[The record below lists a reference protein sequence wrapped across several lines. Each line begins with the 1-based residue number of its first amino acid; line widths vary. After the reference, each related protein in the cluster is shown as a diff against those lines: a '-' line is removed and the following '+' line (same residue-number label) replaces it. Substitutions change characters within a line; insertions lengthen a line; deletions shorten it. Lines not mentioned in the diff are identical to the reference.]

1 MNDKEE
7 TTRKFDDQP
16 EWVRYLISRVD
27 GVTETVNGLTKTV
40 DGLTTEVFQL
50 RDRLDARD
58 RETKPLNETL
68 EAFRVEIHELRQGQE
83 SLRQGQETLRQGQ
96 QELRQG
102 QESLR
107 QEQEELREE
116 FKQFREE
123 VRVEFRRLNAK
134 ILDVLQR
141 HLDVVADIS
150 ELNRRVS
157 ALEAPNN

>member
-68 EAFRVEIHELRQGQE
+68 EAFRVEIRELRDGQE
-83 SLRQGQETLRQGQ
+83 SLLKGQ
-96 QELRQG
+96 QELR
-102 QESLR
+102 
-107 QEQEELREE
+107 EE
-116 FKQFREE
+116 FNQFREE
-123 VRVEFRRLNAK
+123 VRIEFRRLNAK
-134 ILDVLQR
+134 VLDVLQR
-141 HLDVVADIS
+141 HMDVVADIS

-157 ALEAPNN
+157 ATEAPNN

>member
-27 GVTETVNGLTKTV
+27 GLTKTV
-40 DGLTTEVFQL
+40 DGLTTEVIQL

-68 EAFRVEIHELRQGQE
+68 EGFRVEIRELREGQE
-83 SLRQGQETLRQGQ
+83 SLHQGQ

-107 QEQEELREE
+107 KGQEELREE
-116 FKQFREE
+116 FNQFREE

>member
-27 GVTETVNGLTKTV
+27 GLTKTV

-68 EAFRVEIHELRQGQE
+68 EAFRVEIREIREGQE
-83 SLRQGQETLRQGQ
+83 SLRKG
-96 QELRQG
+96 
-102 QESLR
+102 
-107 QEQEELREE
+107 QEELREE

-134 ILDVLQR
+134 VLDVLQR
-141 HLDVVADIS
+141 HMDVVA
-150 ELNRRVS
+150 
-157 ALEAPNN
+157 

>member
-16 EWVRYLISRVD
+16 EWVRYLISKV
-27 GVTETVNGLTKTV
+27 E
-40 DGLTTEVFQL
+40 GLTTEVSQL

-68 EAFRVEIHELRQGQE
+68 EAFRIELRD
-83 SLRQGQETLRQGQ
+83 LREGQETLRKGQ
-96 QELRQG
+96 DD
-102 QESLR
+102 
-107 QEQEELREE
+107 LREE
-116 FKQFREE
+116 LSQFREE

-150 ELNRRVS
+150 EMNRRVS

>member
-27 GVTETVNGLTKTV
+27 G
-40 DGLTTEVFQL
+40 LTTEVFQL
-50 RDRLDARD
+50 RDRLDERD

-68 EAFRVEIHELRQGQE
+68 EAFRVEIREIREGQE
-83 SLRQGQETLRQGQ
+83 VLRKG
-96 QELRQG
+96 
-102 QESLR
+102 
-107 QEQEELREE
+107 QEELREE

-134 ILDVLQR
+134 VLDVLQR
-141 HLDVVADIS
+141 HMDVVA
-150 ELNRRVS
+150 
-157 ALEAPNN
+157 

>member
-16 EWVRYLISRVD
+16 EWVGYLISRVD
-27 GVTETVNGLTKTV
+27 GLTKTV
-40 DGLTTEVFQL
+40 DGLTTEVIQL

-68 EAFRVEIHELRQGQE
+68 EAFRVEIRELRQGQE
-83 SLRQGQETLRQGQ
+83 SLRQG
-96 QELRQG
+96 
-102 QESLR
+102 
-107 QEQEELREE
+107 QEELREE

>member
-16 EWVRYLISRVD
+16 EWVRYLISRAD
-27 GVTETVNGLTKTV
+27 GLTKTV
-40 DGLTTEVFQL
+40 DGLTTE
-50 RDRLDARD
+50 
-58 RETKPLNETL
+58 
-68 EAFRVEIHELRQGQE
+68 GQE
-83 SLRQGQETLRQGQ
+83 ALRKGQEDLREGQ
-96 QELRQG
+96 QA
-102 QESLR
+102 
-107 QEQEELREE
+107 LREE
-116 FKQFREE
+116 FNQFREE

>member
-1 MNDKEE
+1 MDDKED

-16 EWVRYLISRVD
+16 EWVGYLISRVD
-27 GVTETVNGLTKTV
+27 A
-40 DGLTTEVFQL
+40 LTTEVSQL
-50 RDRLDARD
+50 RERLDARD
-58 RETKPLNETL
+58 RETKPLKETL
-68 EAFRVEIHELRQGQE
+68 EAFRIELRD
-83 SLRQGQETLRQGQ
+83 LREGQETLRKGQ
-96 QELRQG
+96 DD
-102 QESLR
+102 
-107 QEQEELREE
+107 LREE
-116 FKQFREE
+116 LSQFREE

>member
-1 MNDKEE
+1 MDDKEE
-7 TTRKFDDQP
+7 TTRKFEDQP
-16 EWVRYLISRVD
+16 EWVRYLISKV
-27 GVTETVNGLTKTV
+27 E
-40 DGLTTEVFQL
+40 GLTTEVSQL

-68 EAFRVEIHELRQGQE
+68 EAFRIELRD
-83 SLRQGQETLRQGQ
+83 LREGQETLRKGQ
-96 QELRQG
+96 DD
-102 QESLR
+102 
-107 QEQEELREE
+107 LREE
-116 FKQFREE
+116 LSQFREE

-141 HLDVVADIS
+141 HMDVVADIS

>member
-16 EWVRYLISRVD
+16 EWVKYLISRVD
-27 GVTETVNGLTKTV
+27 A
-40 DGLTTEVFQL
+40 LTTEVSQL
-50 RDRLDARD
+50 RERLDARD

-83 SLRQGQETLRQGQ
+83 SLRQG
-96 QELRQG
+96 
-102 QESLR
+102 
-107 QEQEELREE
+107 QEELREE

>member
-16 EWVRYLISRVD
+16 EWVRYLISKV
-27 GVTETVNGLTKTV
+27 E
-40 DGLTTEVFQL
+40 GLTTEVSQL

-68 EAFRVEIHELRQGQE
+68 EAFRIELRD
-83 SLRQGQETLRQGQ
+83 LREGQETLRKGQ
-96 QELRQG
+96 DD
-102 QESLR
+102 
-107 QEQEELREE
+107 LREE
-116 FKQFREE
+116 LSQFREE

>member
-27 GVTETVNGLTKTV
+27 GLTS
-40 DGLTTEVFQL
+40 EVSQL

-58 RETKPLNETL
+58 GETKPLNETL
-68 EAFRVEIHELRQGQE
+68 EAFRIEIR
-83 SLRQGQETLRQGQ
+83 
-96 QELRQG
+96 
-102 QESLR
+102 
-107 QEQEELREE
+107 ELREGQDSLQRGQE
-116 FKQFREE
+116 DLRKGQEDLRADFGQFREE

-141 HLDVVADIS
+141 HMDVVADIS

>member
-27 GVTETVNGLTKTV
+27 GLTKTV
-40 DGLTTEVFQL
+40 DGLTTEVSQL
-50 RDRLDARD
+50 RERLDARD
-58 RETKPLNETL
+58 RETKPPNETL

-83 SLRQGQETLRQGQ
+83 S
-96 QELRQG
+96 LRQG

>member
-27 GVTETVNGLTKTV
+27 G
-40 DGLTTEVFQL
+40 LTTEVFQL
-50 RDRLDARD
+50 RNGLDEVD

-68 EAFRVEIHELRQGQE
+68 EAFRIELRD
-83 SLRQGQETLRQGQ
+83 LREGQETLRK
-96 QELRQG
+96 G
-102 QESLR
+102 QEDLR
-107 QEQEELREE
+107 QE
-116 FKQFREE
+116 FGQFREE

-141 HLDVVADIS
+141 HMDVVADIS
-150 ELNRRVS
+150 EMNRRVS

>member
-27 GVTETVNGLTKTV
+27 GLTKTV
-40 DGLTTEVFQL
+40 DGLTTEVIQL

-68 EAFRVEIHELRQGQE
+68 EAFRVEIRELRQGQE
-83 SLRQGQETLRQGQ
+83 SLRQGQQELSQGQERLRQG
-96 QELRQG
+96 
-102 QESLR
+102 
-107 QEQEELREE
+107 QEELREE
-116 FKQFREE
+116 FNQFREE

>member
-7 TTRKFDDQP
+7 MTRKFDDQP
-16 EWVRYLISRVD
+16 EWVGYLISRVD
-27 GVTETVNGLTKTV
+27 GLTKTV

-68 EAFRVEIHELRQGQE
+68 EAFRVELR
-83 SLRQGQETLRQGQ
+83 
-96 QELRQG
+96 
-102 QESLR
+102 
-107 QEQEELREE
+107 ELREGQEALGKGQEVAREE
-116 FKQFREE
+116 FNQFREE

-141 HLDVVADIS
+141 HMDVVAEIS

-157 ALEAPNN
+157 AQEAPNN

>member
-7 TTRKFDDQP
+7 TTRTFDDQP

-27 GVTETVNGLTKTV
+27 G
-40 DGLTTEVFQL
+40 LTTEVSQL
-50 RDRLDARD
+50 RKRLDERD

-68 EAFRVEIHELRQGQE
+68 EAFRVEIREIREGQE
-83 SLRQGQETLRQGQ
+83 SLRKGQED
-96 QELRQG
+96 
-102 QESLR
+102 LR
-107 QEQEELREE
+107 QE
-116 FKQFREE
+116 FGQFREE

-141 HLDVVADIS
+141 HMDVVADIS
-150 ELNRRVS
+150 EMNRRVS

>member
-16 EWVRYLISRVD
+16 EWVRYLISKV
-27 GVTETVNGLTKTV
+27 E
-40 DGLTTEVFQL
+40 GLTTEVSQL

-58 RETKPLNETL
+58 RETKPLKETL
-68 EAFRVEIHELRQGQE
+68 EAFRIELRD
-83 SLRQGQETLRQGQ
+83 LREGQETLRK
-96 QELRQG
+96 G
-102 QESLR
+102 QETLR
-107 QEQEELREE
+107 KGQDDLREE
-116 FKQFREE
+116 LSQFREE

>member
-1 MNDKEE
+1 MGDKEE
-7 TTRKFDDQP
+7 RTRKFDDQP
-16 EWVRYLISRVD
+16 EWVGYLISRVD
-27 GVTETVNGLTKTV
+27 A
-40 DGLTTEVFQL
+40 LTTEVSQL

-68 EAFRVEIHELRQGQE
+68 EAFRIELRD
-83 SLRQGQETLRQGQ
+83 LREGQETLRKGQ
-96 QELRQG
+96 DD
-102 QESLR
+102 
-107 QEQEELREE
+107 LREE
-116 FKQFREE
+116 LSQFREE

>member
-16 EWVRYLISRVD
+16 EWVKYLISSVD
-27 GVTETVNGLTKTV
+27 A
-40 DGLTTEVFQL
+40 LTTEVSQL
-50 RDRLDARD
+50 RERLDARD
-58 RETKPLNETL
+58 RETKPPNETL

-83 SLRQGQETLRQGQ
+83 S
-96 QELRQG
+96 LRQG

>member
-27 GVTETVNGLTKTV
+27 GLTKTV
-40 DGLTTEVFQL
+40 DGLTTEVSQL

-58 RETKPLNETL
+58 RETKPLHETL
-68 EAFRVEIHELRQGQE
+68 EAFRVEIRELREGQDTLQKGQE
-83 SLRQGQETLRQGQ
+83 DLRKGQEDLRKG
-96 QELRQG
+96 
-102 QESLR
+102 
-107 QEQEELREE
+107 QEELREE
-116 FKQFREE
+116 FGQFREE

-150 ELNRRVS
+150 ELNRRIS

>member
-1 MNDKEE
+1 MNDKKE

-16 EWVRYLISRVD
+16 EWVRYLISKV
-27 GVTETVNGLTKTV
+27 E
-40 DGLTTEVFQL
+40 GLTTEVSQL

-68 EAFRVEIHELRQGQE
+68 EAFRIELRD
-83 SLRQGQETLRQGQ
+83 LREGQETLRKGQ
-96 QELRQG
+96 DD
-102 QESLR
+102 
-107 QEQEELREE
+107 LREE
-116 FKQFREE
+116 LSQFREE

>member
-16 EWVRYLISRVD
+16 EWVRYLISKV
-27 GVTETVNGLTKTV
+27 E
-40 DGLTTEVFQL
+40 GLTTEVSQL

-58 RETKPLNETL
+58 RETKPLKETL
-68 EAFRVEIHELRQGQE
+68 EAFRIELRD
-83 SLRQGQETLRQGQ
+83 LREGQETLRKGQ
-96 QELRQG
+96 DD
-102 QESLR
+102 
-107 QEQEELREE
+107 LREE
-116 FKQFREE
+116 LSQFREE

-141 HLDVVADIS
+141 HLDVVVDIS

>member
-1 MNDKEE
+1 MNDQED

-27 GVTETVNGLTKTV
+27 GLTS
-40 DGLTTEVFQL
+40 EVSQL

-68 EAFRVEIHELRQGQE
+68 EAFRIEIR
-83 SLRQGQETLRQGQ
+83 
-96 QELRQG
+96 
-102 QESLR
+102 
-107 QEQEELREE
+107 ELREGQDSLQRGQE
-116 FKQFREE
+116 DLRKGQEDLRRGQEDLRADFGQFREE

-141 HLDVVADIS
+141 HMDVVADIS

>member
-16 EWVRYLISRVD
+16 EWVRYLISKV
-27 GVTETVNGLTKTV
+27 EE
-40 DGLTTEVFQL
+40 LTTDVAQL
-50 RDRLDARD
+50 RDRLDVRD

-68 EAFRVEIHELRQGQE
+68 EAFRVEIREIRD
-83 SLRQGQETLRQGQ
+83 GQETLRK
-96 QELRQG
+96 G
-102 QESLR
+102 QED
-107 QEQEELREE
+107 LREV
-116 FKQFREE
+116 FNQFREE
-123 VRVEFRRLNAK
+123 VRIEFRRLNAK

>member
-16 EWVRYLISRVD
+16 EWVRYLISRID
-27 GVTETVNGLTKTV
+27 GVTKTVDGLTKTV

-58 RETKPLNETL
+58 RDTKPLNETL
-68 EAFRVEIHELRQGQE
+68 EAFRTELRE
-83 SLRQGQETLRQGQ
+83 LREGQETLR
-96 QELRQG
+96 EG
-102 QESLR
+102 QETLR
-107 QEQEELREE
+107 EGQEALREE
-116 FKQFREE
+116 LSQFREE

-150 ELNRRVS
+150 EMNRRVS

>member
-1 MNDKEE
+1 MDDKEE

-27 GVTETVNGLTKTV
+27 GLTKTV
-40 DGLTTEVFQL
+40 DGLTTEVSQL

-68 EAFRVEIHELRQGQE
+68 EAFRIELRE
-83 SLRQGQETLRQGQ
+83 GQETLRK
-96 QELRQG
+96 G
-102 QESLR
+102 QED
-107 QEQEELREE
+107 LREE
-116 FKQFREE
+116 VGQFREE

-150 ELNRRVS
+150 ELNRRV
-157 ALEAPNN
+157 

>member
-7 TTRKFDDQP
+7 TRRKFDDQP
-16 EWVRYLISRVD
+16 EWVRYLISKV
-27 GVTETVNGLTKTV
+27 E
-40 DGLTTEVFQL
+40 GLTTEVSQL

-68 EAFRVEIHELRQGQE
+68 EAFRIELRD
-83 SLRQGQETLRQGQ
+83 LREGQETLRKGQ
-96 QELRQG
+96 DD
-102 QESLR
+102 
-107 QEQEELREE
+107 LREE
-116 FKQFREE
+116 LSQFREE

>member
-16 EWVRYLISRVD
+16 EWVRYLISKV
-27 GVTETVNGLTKTV
+27 E
-40 DGLTTEVFQL
+40 GLTTEVSQL

-68 EAFRVEIHELRQGQE
+68 EAFRIELRE
-83 SLRQGQETLRQGQ
+83 LREGQETLRK
-96 QELRQG
+96 G
-102 QESLR
+102 QED
-107 QEQEELREE
+107 LREE
-116 FKQFREE
+116 VGQFREE

>member
-16 EWVRYLISRVD
+16 EWVRYLISKV
-27 GVTETVNGLTKTV
+27 E
-40 DGLTTEVFQL
+40 GLTTEVSQL

-58 RETKPLNETL
+58 RETKPLKETL
-68 EAFRVEIHELRQGQE
+68 EAFRIELRD
-83 SLRQGQETLRQGQ
+83 LREGQETLRKGQ
-96 QELRQG
+96 DD
-102 QESLR
+102 
-107 QEQEELREE
+107 LREE
-116 FKQFREE
+116 LSQFREE
-123 VRVEFRRLNAK
+123 VRVEFGRLNAK

>member
-1 MNDKEE
+1 MNDKGE

-16 EWVRYLISRVD
+16 EWVKYLISRVD
-27 GVTETVNGLTKTV
+27 A
-40 DGLTTEVFQL
+40 LTTEVSQL
-50 RDRLDARD
+50 RERLEARD
-58 RETKPLNETL
+58 RETKPPNETL

-83 SLRQGQETLRQGQ
+83 SLRQGQESLRQGQDSLRQGQ
-96 QELRQG
+96 QELREG
-102 QESLR
+102 QESVR
-107 QEQEELREE
+107 QEEEELREE

>member
-16 EWVRYLISRVD
+16 EWVSYLISRVD
-27 GVTETVNGLTKTV
+27 G
-40 DGLTTEVFQL
+40 LTTELFQL

-83 SLRQGQETLRQGQ
+83 S
-96 QELRQG
+96 LRQG

>member
-16 EWVRYLISRVD
+16 EWVRYLISKV
-27 GVTETVNGLTKTV
+27 E
-40 DGLTTEVFQL
+40 GLTTEVSQL

-58 RETKPLNETL
+58 RETKPLKETL
-68 EAFRVEIHELRQGQE
+68 EAFRIELRD
-83 SLRQGQETLRQGQ
+83 LREGQETLRKGQ
-96 QELRQG
+96 DD
-102 QESLR
+102 
-107 QEQEELREE
+107 LREE
-116 FKQFREE
+116 LSQFREE

>member
-1 MNDKEE
+1 MDDKEE

-27 GVTETVNGLTKTV
+27 GLTKTV
-40 DGLTTEVFQL
+40 DGLTTEVSQL

-68 EAFRVEIHELRQGQE
+68 EAFRIELRE
-83 SLRQGQETLRQGQ
+83 GQETLRK
-96 QELRQG
+96 G
-102 QESLR
+102 QED
-107 QEQEELREE
+107 LREE
-116 FKQFREE
+116 VGQFREE

>member
-16 EWVRYLISRVD
+16 EWVRYLISKV
-27 GVTETVNGLTKTV
+27 E
-40 DGLTTEVFQL
+40 GLTTEVSQL
-50 RDRLDARD
+50 RNRLDARD
-58 RETKPLNETL
+58 RETKPLKETL
-68 EAFRVEIHELRQGQE
+68 EAFRIELRD
-83 SLRQGQETLRQGQ
+83 LREGQETLRKGQ
-96 QELRQG
+96 DD
-102 QESLR
+102 
-107 QEQEELREE
+107 LREE
-116 FKQFREE
+116 LSQFREE

>member
-1 MNDKEE
+1 MDDKEE
-7 TTRKFDDQP
+7 TTRKFEDQP
-16 EWVRYLISRVD
+16 EWVRYLISKV
-27 GVTETVNGLTKTV
+27 E
-40 DGLTTEVFQL
+40 GLTTEVSQL

-68 EAFRVEIHELRQGQE
+68 EAFRIELRD
-83 SLRQGQETLRQGQ
+83 LREGQETLRKGQ
-96 QELRQG
+96 DD
-102 QESLR
+102 
-107 QEQEELREE
+107 LREE
-116 FKQFREE
+116 LSQFREE

-134 ILDVLQR
+134 ILDILQR